1 MSSVYIINP
10 FIEGGG
16 VTPPDPDLALH
27 IAPWKETGFSNND
40 PVGTATDFSTN
51 GRNFTQGTS
60 GSKPLYKTSILN
72 GQPAFLF
79 DGTDDYLSA
88 SAFMSGDA
96 ELFYVLKIASTSEL
110 CGAYKFDG
118 NTDASHL
125 SFAGTVYSSFGA
137 GTRFSYTPSPTSN
150 LTNGMLHQ
158 IQAKSGSSNWILL
171 ENGNNVKSTQSPT
184 QSWGTGSHLIGAS
197 SVGSNGSPAGGTNQ
211 WYHGYLLDFRI
222 YASPRNTSQRNVI
235 LTELTS
241 LFGLTLTSF

>member
-1 MSSVYIINP
+1 MAVTFINP
-10 FIEGGG
+10 YLVAPG
-16 VTPPDPDLALH
+16 TPPPDADLALQ

-40 PVGTATDFSTN
+40 PVATATDFSTH
-51 GRNFTQGTS
+51 GRNFTQATS
-60 GSKPLYKTSILN
+60 GSRPLYKTGIMN

-79 DGTDDYLSA
+79 DGVDDFLSA

-96 ELFYVLKIASTSEL
+96 ELFYVLKIISTSEL

-118 NTDASHL
+118 NTDASHI
-125 SFAGTVYSSFGA
+125 SFAGTVYSSFGS

-158 IQAKSGSSNWILL
+158 VIAKAGSSNWKLL
-171 ENGNNVKSTQSPT
+171 ENGNNVKSTQSPS

-222 YASPRNTSQRNVI
+222 YSSPRSTAQQNVI
-235 LTELTS
+235 LAEYAS
-241 LFGLTLTSF
+241 LFGLSLTSF